1 MRSNVYTDAV
11 VDAILPDSMMKLTL
25 LMLAYHAD
33 ANGVCWPGKPKLAKL
48 CCVEESTIHRAVK
61 RLLELELMTI
71 TGDHPTFPGS
81 CKITKEYTLDLK
93 KIVSLGSGELPIA
106 ESHPSNGGMGSSP
119 MGSGEVWVAKSLP
132 KIQNSED
139 PAIGGFAVG
148 VEPAAV
154 VETGTV
160 PYRTESATTTQNK
173 TNGKSKPLGALPRTP
188 PGASRRPD
196 PSVGISASRPP
207 VPPPPV
213 AERGPLSD
221 EDIADLWELWGLL
234 APVPDPNGASALR
247 SFEPN
252 VPAARLGV
260 IMWWAFTLSNWWS
273 KPENWKTGCDM
284 STFLVVSGKMDQQF
298 GDWRNGVRDKFL
310 KMFPTVRDVINHVNP
325 PEVPKDGGGKGFEID
340 EDVASELKKY
350 LEEADEVPAVVAPP
364 TPAPKPPAPK
374 PVMDKPALLESLGHK
389 IKWSCETDGS
399 CQVCDWSVSAI
410 TYQDRNYTCA
420 TTQKL
425 EAKRKQEGRDRVNK
439 IRAQKGLPRL
449 S

>member
-33 ANGVCWPGKPKLAKL
+33 KNGVCWPGKPKLAKL

-61 RLLELELMTI
+61 RLLEVELMTI

-119 MGSGEVWVAKSLP
+119 MGSSEPWVAKSLP
-132 KIQNSED
+132 KIQNSGV
-139 PAIGGFAVG
+139 PAIGGVALG
-148 VEPAAV
+148 VESVAV
-154 VETGTV
+154 VESGTV
-160 PYRTESATTTQNK
+160 PYSTVPKTR
-173 TNGKSKPLGALPRTP
+173 TNGQSKPESKTLGALPRTP
-188 PGASRRPD
+188 PGASRHPD
-196 PSVGISASRPP
+196 PSVAISASRPP

-221 EDIADLWELWGLL
+221 EEIADLSELWDLL
-234 APVPDPNGASALR
+234 APAPDPNGVETLR
-247 SFEPN
+247 SYEST

-260 IMWWAFTLSNWWS
+260 IMWFAFRLSNWWS
-273 KPENWKTGCDM
+273 KPENWKTGCDLQ
-284 STFLVVSGKMDQQF
+284 TFIHVSGKMDQQF

-310 KMFPTVRDVINHVNP
+310 KMFPTVRDVINKVNP
-325 PEVPKDGGGKGFEID
+325 PPASKKDFRFCLERNDGS
-340 EDVASELKKY
+340 ED
-350 LEEADEVPAVVAPP
+350 
-364 TPAPKPPAPK
+364 
-374 PVMDKPALLESLGHK
+374 
-389 IKWSCETDGS
+389 ISCEYDFEGN
-399 CQVCDWSVSAI
+399 CKFCG
-410 TYQDRNYTCA
+410 
-420 TTQKL
+420 K
-425 EAKRKQEGRDRVNK
+425 AKD
-439 IRAQKGLPRL
+439 